1 MSGWGQAHNIR
12 GGPTLNFFSMNQN
25 ILPKESCMQE
35 ITVLAQKLW
44 ICTPPLFQLFLAGQ
58 LDLRSNDRSKSNFD
72 CRNGF
77 LEVDYIGLDTSYD
90 MIEDFTQNVRGVSP
104 PHGGRSDRQFFF
116 RKLKLITIEACKP
129 KITVLA
135 QKMRPCTP
143 LPHLRWSQENHPIYD

>member
-77 LEVDYIGLDTSYD
+77 LVVDYIGLDTSYD
-90 MIEDFTQNVRGVSP
+90 KIEDFTQNVREGRVPTPPGGIRPNDRSKSNFDCRNGFLGV
-104 PHGGRSDRQFFF
+104 DYIC
-116 RKLKLITIEACKP
+116 LDT
-129 KITVLA
+129 
-135 QKMRPCTP
+135 
-143 LPHLRWSQENHPIYD
+143 